1 MDDKFARLDK
11 YNFWNNNLPSVGFI
25 RDSYLDKINDF
36 SGSRLIKVVVGQ
48 RRVGKSY
55 LLRQIILRLL
65 NGGVKPEN
73 VFYINKEYTDF
84 DFITDSTDLE
94 NLIVHYKQVLKPK
107 GKIYLVIDEIQNI
120 IGWEHLINSYS
131 QDYTSDYEVFISGS
145 NSQLLSGEL
154 ATLLSG
160 RYIQFQIFP
169 FSFQE
174 FISIRQLENT
184 KTGFLQYLQTGGL
197 PELFQLPND
206 ETKRHYLSA
215 IRDTVLL
222 RDIIQ
227 RYNIKDARLLQ
238 DVFSYLVMN
247 ASNLISISNI
257 VNYFAGKNRKTNY
270 ETIANYIEYLKNTFL
285 IHQVDRFNIK
295 GKEILSGNSKYYI
308 NDLSFKNYLYSGFE
322 YGFGYML
329 ENIIYLQLISSG
341 YNVYAGYM
349 RNKEIDFVAIKNSR
363 TIYLQVA
370 YTLTDKMTIEREYA
384 QLETIPDHYEKFVV
398 SLDDI
403 QLPNRNGIKHV
414 LAWQL
419 NEIL

>member
-1 MDDKFARLDK
+1 MTDKFARLEK
-11 YNFWNNNLPSVGFI
+11 YNFWNNNFPSVGYI
-25 RDSYLDKINDF
+25 REGYLDKINDF
-36 SGSRLIKVVVGQ
+36 SGSRLIKVLVGQ

-55 LLRQIILRLL
+55 ILRQIILRLL
-65 NGGVKPEN
+65 NQGVKPEN

-84 DFITDSTDLE
+84 DFISHSTDLE
-94 NLIVHYKQVLKPK
+94 NLIRHYKKALKPK
-107 GKIYLVIDEIQNI
+107 GKIFLVLDEIQNI
-120 IGWEHLINSYS
+120 TGWEHLINSYS

-174 FISIRQLENT
+174 FIAIRQLENT
-184 KTGFLQYLQTGGL
+184 KAGFLQYLQTGGL

-238 DVFSYLVMN
+238 DIFSFLVMN

-270 ETIANYIEYLKNTFL
+270 ETIANYIEYLKHTFL
-285 IHQVDRFNIK
+285 VHQVDRFNIK
-295 GKEILSGNSKYYI
+295 GKEVLSGNSKYYI

-329 ENIIYLQLISSG
+329 ENIIYLQLINSG
-341 YNVYAGYM
+341 YNVYAGYI
-349 RNKEIDFVAIKNSR
+349 RNREIDFVATKNSR
-363 TIYLQVA
+363 TIYLQVT
-370 YTLTDKMTIEREYA
+370 YTLTDKATIEREYG

-403 QLPNRNGIKHV
+403 PLPNRNGIKHV

>member
-329 ENIIYLQLISSG
+329 ENIIYLQLINSG